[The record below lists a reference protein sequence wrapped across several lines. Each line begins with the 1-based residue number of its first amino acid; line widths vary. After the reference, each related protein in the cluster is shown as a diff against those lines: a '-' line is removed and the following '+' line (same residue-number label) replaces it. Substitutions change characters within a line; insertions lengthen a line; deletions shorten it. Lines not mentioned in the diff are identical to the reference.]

1 MNNTKQI
8 ILLFIVSL
16 FLLAGCQES
25 KISPTKGTVL
35 VEVDSSVAPIIKK
48 EAVVFDSL
56 YVNAKLELKTVSP
69 LKGMVDLLNNK
80 VRMFVS
86 PRYFDK
92 KEQDFINK
100 EKLNIKTFK
109 FCYNT
114 IAVIASPKSLVE
126 KIRVDELK
134 DLLTGKRK
142 GIRIVLPQS
151 STYTYQYI
159 KENVLNGM
167 NPDGVEIV
175 PSDEA
180 VLKRIENSV
189 NEIGLV
195 SFNIVQDSSKIKF
208 VKVGELNH
216 NTDSTNVKSLAVNYF
231 TPHPGFVLENYY
243 PFKQTVYIY
252 LNEVVMTPA
261 SGFTTF
267 LTNYEGQKIAL
278 QENLAPAA
286 VPVKINEPQ

>member
-1 MNNTKQI
+1 MNKAKQI
-8 ILLFIVSL
+8 FLFFLGSL
-16 FLLAGCQES
+16 FLLAGCRES
-25 KISPTKGTVL
+25 KISPTKGTVQ
-35 VEVDSSVAPIIKK
+35 VEVDSSIAPILQK

-56 YVNAKLELKTVSP
+56 YKNAKLELKSVSP
-69 LKGMVDLLNNK
+69 LKGMVNLLNNK

-86 PRYFDK
+86 PRYFNQ
-92 KEQDFINK
+92 KEHDFINK
-100 EKLNIKTFK
+100 EKLNVKIFK

-114 IAVIASPKSLVE
+114 IAVIASPKNPIE

-134 DLLTGKRK
+134 DMLTGKRK

-159 KENVLNGM
+159 KESVLNGK
-167 NPDGVEIV
+167 NPEAAEIV

-180 VLKRIENSV
+180 VLKRIENSS
-189 NEIGLV
+189 NEIGMI

-208 VKVGELNH
+208 VKLGELNH
-216 NTDSTNVKSLAVNYF
+216 NTDSTRIKSLEVNYF

-243 PFKQTVYIY
+243 PFKLTVYIY
-252 LNEVVMTPA
+252 LNEIVMSPA

-278 QENLAPAA
+278 KENLAPAA